1 MSNQFPE
8 WRQYLCRACGLI
20 YDEEKG
26 DPDSGLAPGTRF
38 EDIPDDWECPLC
50 GVTKTDFELFE
61 KPVAAVI
68 EQAENFSSEPGI
80 VVVGAGLAGWA
91 AVDAIRQLDQQ
102 VPITLVSACQ
112 GDIYHKPEL
121 SVAISRG
128 LDKAALIKETGID
141 AARRLGVQLISSTFV
156 VGITPELNQ
165 LRTTRGSLTYTKLIL
180 AQGAKPALPKQLP
193 PSLCWRVNDLN
204 SWSGMQQALA
214 KGPQKIAIVGAGM
227 IGCEIAEDF
236 IRAGHQ
242 VALLDRNDLP
252 LAGLLPTLASKRLA
266 ESLSRLGV
274 DYRGNDEI
282 TEITELPNG
291 QKQIHFKRGST
302 LDVDQVL
309 AATGLMTDNRIARHA
324 GLDFERGIKVD
335 MNTLQTSEPD
345 IYALGDCISIQGTP
359 CRFIEPIKHQA
370 KSIAHAIL
378 EHDSRGY
385 EHSTPVVRLKTRS
398 LPVVINGLPV
408 ADVAWTLIYE
418 DAETLIME
426 QTIENQLVAHLKVG
440 SGSQT
445 QAA

>member
-1 MSNQFPE
+1 MSSEFPE

-61 KPVAAVI
+61 KPLVTAV
-68 EQAENFSSEPGI
+68 EQTTHFSSEPGI
-80 VVVGAGLAGWA
+80 IVVGAGLGGWA
-91 AVDAIRQLDQQ
+91 AVEAIRQLDQQ
-102 VPITLVSACQ
+102 VSITLVTACQ
-112 GDIYHKPEL
+112 GDLYHKPEL

-128 LDKAALIKETGID
+128 LDKSALVQESGIEAAC
-141 AARRLGVQLISSTFV
+141 RLGVQLVSSTFV

-193 PSLCWRVNDLN
+193 PSLCWRVNDLS

-252 LAGLLPTLASKRLA
+252 LAGLLPALASKRLA
-266 ESLSRLGV
+266 ESLARLGV
-274 DYRGNDEI
+274 DYRGDDEI
-282 TEITELPNG
+282 TRITELSNG
-291 QKQIHFKRGST
+291 QKQICFKRGGS
-302 LDVDQVL
+302 LKVDQVL
-309 AATGLMTDNRIARHA
+309 AATGLMTDNRIARQGKLEFDH
-324 GLDFERGIKVD
+324 GIQVD
-335 MNTLQTSEPD
+335 ANTLQTSEPD
-345 IYALGDCISIQGTP
+345 IYALGDCISIEGMP

-378 EHDSRGY
+378 EHDSAGY
-385 EHSTPVVRLKTRS
+385 EHSAPVIRLKTRS
-398 LPVVINGLPV
+398 LPLVMKGLPV
-408 ADVAWTLIYE
+408 AGTKWALVYE
-418 DAETLIME
+418 DADALVME
-426 QTIENQLVAHLKVG
+426 QRIEDQVVAHLQVG
-440 SGSQT
+440 ARSKT

>member
-1 MSNQFPE
+1 MSSEFPE

-20 YDEEKG
+20 YDEEQG

-61 KPVAAVI
+61 KPVVTVI
-68 EQAENFSSEPGI
+68 EQTENFSSEPGI
-80 VVVGAGLAGWA
+80 VVVGAGLSGWA
-91 AVDAIRQLDQQ
+91 AVEAIRQLDQQ

-141 AARRLGVQLISSTFV
+141 AARRLGVQLMSATFV
-156 VGITPELNQ
+156 VGITPELHQ
-165 LRTTRGSLTYTKLIL
+165 LRTTRGSLTYTTLVL

-193 PSLCWRVNDLN
+193 PSLCWRVNDLT

-242 VALLDRNDLP
+242 VALLDRNEFP
-252 LAGLLPTLASKRLA
+252 LAGLLPPLASKRLA
-266 ESLSRLGV
+266 ENLTRLGV
-274 DYRGNDEI
+274 DYRGEDEI
-282 TEITELPNG
+282 TGITELSNG
-291 QKQIHFKRGST
+291 QKQICFKQGDA
-302 LDVDQVL
+302 LEVDQVL

-324 GLDFERGIKVD
+324 GLDFEQGIQVD
-335 MNTLQTSEPD
+335 PNTLQTSEPD

-378 EHDSRGY
+378 EQDASDY
-385 EHSTPVVRLKTRS
+385 KHSAPVIRLKTRS
-398 LPVVINGLPV
+398 LPLVMNGLPV
-408 ADVAWTLIYE
+408 AGVKWTLIYE

-426 QTIENQLVAHLKVG
+426 QEVENHIVAHLKLG